1 MTEQKCVKIYVM
13 SKIQFENIIKNN
25 KIDDTNVDTFKNYC
39 FICIN
44 QSSGNDYFHNPLLK
58 EEHYNVLNLW
68 FDDVGAE
75 MMIEGI
81 KAFSYSDAEKI
92 IEFLDNN
99 KKVEVLIVYCAAGI
113 SRSGAVGTFALDYLN
128 GDKEF
133 FKNTNPHILPNN
145 RVMRMLN
152 ETRRK

>member
-1 MTEQKCVKIYVM
+1 MTEQKGIKIYIVP
-13 SKIQFENIIKNN
+13 KIQFEAILKNN
-25 KIDDTNVDTFKNYC
+25 KIDDTNVDTFKDYC

-44 QSSGNDYFHNPLLK
+44 QSTGTYFHEPILK

-68 FDDVGAE
+68 FDDVEAD
-75 MMIEGI
+75 MMLEGI

-99 KKVEVLIVYCAAGI
+99 KKVKILIVHCSAGI

-152 ETRRK
+152 EMRRK